1 MHAVLGDLLERV
13 ERRAGLGETA
23 GRRERDATRVL
34 SHAPRIRQVGGGKR
48 QREQLVPMAERDE
61 RQVGILQIRLGE
73 RDLPR
78 NFYGRRRR
86 RALRGGDGERAPAR
100 EGSREREEVMV
111 VRVVPDRVKPLW
123 LLSVDVDLVG
133 MDGVLVGRDGVGV
146 APHPDVNVRGHVHE
160 VPRAGHERGEPLGAG
175 EGFLRRHGLD
185 RVDVVVACPG
195 MTRVRP

>member
-1 MHAVLGDLLERV
+1 MTDSLFQPALPRPDFAFERMRRDLQVRAGRRPPRGGVAVQAVLGDLLERV

-61 RQVGILQIRLGE
+61 RQVGILQVRLGE

-78 NFYGRRRR
+78 SFYGRRRR

-111 VRVVPDRVKPLW
+111 VRVVPDRVEPLW
-123 LLSVDVDLVG
+123 LLSLDVDLVG
-133 MDGVLVGRDGVGV
+133 
-146 APHPDVNVRGHVHE
+146 
-160 VPRAGHERGEPLGAG
+160 
-175 EGFLRRHGLD
+175 
-185 RVDVVVACPG
+185 
-195 MTRVRP
+195 